1 MCMDLSIVMKRTYLE
16 NCLLTSLLAP
26 EERSPLKSVT
36 LRTAASET
44 RRVPGP
50 RSVSATSPR
59 PLSPHGTSE
68 KSGEGAA
75 GGGMLQCCSAAGGDA
90 AATWQLSR
98 LTPVY
103 SPI

>member
-1 MCMDLSIVMKRTYLE
+1 MYLE

-26 EERSPLKSVT
+26 DERSPLKSVT

-59 PLSPHGTSE
+59 PLAPHGTSE

-75 GGGMLQCCSAAGGDA
+75 GGAMLQCSVVLQVTMLQPPGNCQD
-90 AATWQLSR
+90 
-98 LTPVY
+98 
-103 SPI
+103 